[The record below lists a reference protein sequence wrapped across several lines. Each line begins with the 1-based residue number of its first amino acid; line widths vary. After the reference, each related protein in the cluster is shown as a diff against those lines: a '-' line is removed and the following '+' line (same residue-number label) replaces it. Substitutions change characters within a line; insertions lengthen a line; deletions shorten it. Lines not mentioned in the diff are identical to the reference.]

1 MAGNSFIKFGGDVP
15 KGESLQKGHHGD
27 QGWIEIGDWSWDI
40 EAEHSVTKGTGAA
53 VGKATPGTLSI
64 SHYFDVSSPTILS
77 KIVAGQ
83 HFPVITIEML
93 KQTGKVDV
101 GPETYFQVKVTQAF
115 VTKVS
120 TKYGEDGSFNQ
131 DVEFVFKEIAV
142 GYKAQK
148 NTGGLEASIPF
159 EWSVTTMSLSTAI
172 TDKLK

>member
-15 KGESLQKGHHGD
+15 NGESLQQGHHGD

-64 SHYFDVSSPTILS
+64 SHYYDVSSNIILS

-83 HFPVITIEML
+83 HFPMITIEML

-101 GPETYFQVKVTQAF
+101 GPETYFQVKVSEAY

-120 TKYGEDGSFNQ
+120 TKGGEDGAMNQ
-131 DVEFVFKEIAV
+131 DVEFVFKQIAL

-148 NTGGLEASIPF
+148 NLGGLESSIPF
-159 EWSVTTMSLSTAI
+159 EWSIKEMKLGSDIS
-172 TDKLK
+172 DKLK